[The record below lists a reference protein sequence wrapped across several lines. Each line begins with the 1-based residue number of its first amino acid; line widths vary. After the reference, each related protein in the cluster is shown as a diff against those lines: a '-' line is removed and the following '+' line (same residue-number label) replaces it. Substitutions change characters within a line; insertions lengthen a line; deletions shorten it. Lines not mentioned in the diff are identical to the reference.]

1 MATNLN
7 PRTKSWL
14 PLLAQ
19 VHAAGWPVPSRVANM
34 LAKAEKV
41 EQLAADLPKPSPRAN
56 DRELAARMV
65 ETGETV
71 AVIRAEDD
79 AEAARDATRR
89 AWEVLSA
96 YRSTLTG
103 NALTKAIRDDAEQL
117 LTVAA
122 DAAAET
128 IEQARPHV
136 EQLARFADRGYP
148 HADVLARGTDVE
160 RDAAH
165 AVERLESTFALA
177 VNLWTQTARTAL
189 ANSAARTSGM
199 SADLGGGGAWTHPE
213 RVDRGALD
221 DPSALR
227 LIEAVASPGGFSL
240 PRTFADL
247 KARHQAGERAR
258 RRLMS
263 GDIPHVP
270 DVLDVD
276 PSTISDG
283 ASRTFAGVDA

>member
-1 MATNLN
+1 MATQLN

-19 VHAAGWPVPSRVANM
+19 VQAAGWPVPEGVANL
-34 LAKAEKV
+34 LAKLEQV
-41 EQLAADLPKPSPRAN
+41 EQLAANLPKPSPRAN

-71 AVIRAEDD
+71 AVISAEDD
-79 AEAARDATRR
+79 AEVTRDATRR

-96 YRSTLTG
+96 HRSTLTG

-122 DAAAET
+122 DAVAET

-136 EQLARFADRGYP
+136 EQLARFADRGYL
-148 HADVLARGTDVE
+148 HGDVLARGTDVE

-165 AVERLESTFALA
+165 AVERMESTYELA
-177 VNLWTQTARTAL
+177 VTLWTQTARTAL
-189 ANSAARTSGM
+189 SNSGARIAGM
-199 SADLGGGGAWTHPE
+199 VADLGRGGAWQHPE
-213 RVDRGALD
+213 RVDLHALE

-227 LIEAVASPGGFSL
+227 LIDAAASPGAFSL

-258 RRLMS
+258 ARIRS
-263 GDIPHVP
+263 GKGPEI
-270 DVLDVD
+270 LDVD
-276 PSTISDG
+276 PSTIVDG
-283 ASRTFAGVDA
+283 ASRTFTGVDA